1 MKYWIDYWKEFLEI
15 RLICILAAQ
24 IVEKSRNWDT
34 IIPKN
39 SEPLQEILKF
49 QFSLSWPD
57 FYVTLIV
64 GTSCKLKD

>member
-1 MKYWIDYWKEFLEI
+1 MEYWVNYWKEFLEI

-39 SEPLQEILKF
+39 FDPL
-49 QFSLSWPD
+49 
-57 FYVTLIV
+57 
-64 GTSCKLKD
+64 